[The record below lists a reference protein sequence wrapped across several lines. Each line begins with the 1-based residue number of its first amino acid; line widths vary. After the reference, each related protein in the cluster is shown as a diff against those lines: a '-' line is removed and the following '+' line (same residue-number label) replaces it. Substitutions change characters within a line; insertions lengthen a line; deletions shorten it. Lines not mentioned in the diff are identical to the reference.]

1 MICPRC
7 GFQAVDGAVFCGS
20 CGNRLGGAPP
30 VAPQVVYSGAP
41 PNLWF
46 ENYYKIN
53 KKVLALTNQYWITD
67 QQGRNLGYTKQK
79 MLRLKE
85 DIRVFTD
92 DSMGN
97 EVFKIMQAQ
106 IFDGWGTF
114 DVIDSR
120 TNVCVGKIKRKYL
133 MSGFVSDEYFILD
146 PNGQQIG
153 RIAEDI
159 GRGLARKY
167 MPLGDLVPEHVALE
181 FYGQEVARIK
191 QQFKI
196 IGDTWEVDCSR
207 VPPTFDRRTLLGCMI
222 MMGMIERQRK

>member
-7 GFQAVDGAVFCGS
+7 GAQAPAEGAFCGN
-20 CGNRLGGAPP
+20 CGNRIGGE
-30 VAPQVVYSGAP
+30 PQVAQQVAYSGAP

-67 QQGRNLGYTKQK
+67 KQGRNLGYTKQK
-79 MLRLKE
+79 MFRLKE
-85 DIRVFTD
+85 DIRIFTD
-92 DSMGN
+92 DSMTN
-97 EVFKIMQAQ
+97 EVFKIKQAQ

-114 DVIDSR
+114 DVIDSG
-120 TNVCVGKIKRKYL
+120 TNTCVGKIKRKYL
-133 MSGFVSDEYFILD
+133 MSGLVADEYFILD

-153 RIAEDI
+153 RIAEGV

-167 MPLGDLVPEHVALE
+167 MPLGGLVPEHVAVE
-181 FYGQEVARIK
+181 FYGQEVARIN

-196 IGDTWEVDCSR
+196 IGDSWEVDCNR
-207 VPPTFDRRTLLGCMI
+207 VPPQFDRRTMLGCMI

>member
-1 MICPRC
+1 LICPRC
-7 GFQAVDGAVFCGS
+7 GAQAPVEGTFCGN
-20 CGNRLGGAPP
+20 CGNRLGGEPQ
-30 VAPQVVYSGAP
+30 APQQVSYSGAP
-41 PNLWF
+41 PNFWF

-79 MLRLKE
+79 MFRLKE
-85 DIRVFTD
+85 DIRIYTD
-92 DSMGN
+92 DSMTN

-120 TNVCVGKIKRKYL
+120 TNTCVGKIKRKYL
-133 MSGFVSDEYFILD
+133 MSGFVADEYFILD

-153 RIAEDI
+153 RIAEGV

-167 MPLGDLVPEHVALE
+167 MPLGGLVPEHVAVE
-181 FYGQEVARIK
+181 FYGQEVARIN

-196 IGDTWEVDCSR
+196 IGDSWEVDCNR
-207 VPPTFDRRTLLGCMI
+207 VPPHVDRRTLLGCMI
-222 MMGMIERQRK
+222 MMGMIERDRK